1 MLSDV
6 PGNKLNI
13 YTDDYCIFD
22 LETTG
27 ISPKKDEVIEI
38 SAIKVKGGEVVDEF
52 STLVNPGIPI
62 PYRASMVNGIYDDMV
77 ADAPSMEEALADFS
91 DFVEDMILIGHNI
104 HVFDMKFIWRD
115 ARKYFGK
122 TIGNDYID
130 TLPIAYRNL
139 PGLPHHTL
147 IALAEHYNISSDGAH
162 RALNDCR
169 MNQQVY
175 EYLKKEAK

>member
-1 MLSDV
+1 MLSNA
-6 PGNKLNI
+6 PGNRLNV

-27 ISPKKDEVIEI
+27 VSSKKDEIIEI
-38 SAIKVKGGEVVDEF
+38 SAVKVKGGEVVDEF
-52 STLVNPGIPI
+52 TTLVNPGIPI

-77 ADAPSMEEALADFS
+77 SGAPSIEVALADFS

-104 HVFDMKFIWRD
+104 HVFDMRFIWRD

-130 TLPIAYRNL
+130 TLSLSTKIL
-139 PGLPHHTL
+139 PKLERHTL
-147 IALAEHYNISSDGAH
+147 VALAAHYNIATDGAH

-175 EYLKKEAK
+175 EYLKKETV